1 MSAFLATIVA
11 LGGIA
16 AFESTMHGVWT
27 ISTEFLLITV
37 LACIAAPHTLDLGH
51 QSRVATLH
59 PFLIAAIVLFGIRE
73 AMLVAA
79 VSMIYYWIVSRPR
92 MAPARGMLN
101 LSNHVL
107 SVWIAGHVYY
117 AAGGRTGDVASPAS
131 LGALLYALLAFFFVN
146 TGLNSATVGLDQR
159 INPFRVWYEKYSW
172 TLNGHLVGGSA
183 VILVGMLWERFGGQ
197 GLFLILPVCLLL
209 YHFYRAFY
217 MRASHR
223 AHRT

>member
-16 AFESTMHGVWT
+16 AFEGMMHGVWAL
-27 ISTEFLLITV
+27 STEFLLITI
-37 LACIAAPHTLDLGH
+37 LACITAPHTLGLGH
-51 QSRVATLH
+51 QARIATLH

-73 AMLVAA
+73 AMIVAA

-92 MAPARGMLN
+92 MAPARALLN
-101 LSNHVL
+101 LCNYVL
-107 SVWIAGHVYY
+107 SAWIAGHVYY
-117 AAGGRTGDVASPAS
+117 LTGGRTGDVTSPAS
-131 LGALLYALLAFFFVN
+131 LGALLYALLAFFLIN
-146 TGLNSATVGLDQR
+146 TGLHSATVGLDQR
-159 INPFRVWYEKYSW
+159 VNPFRVWYEKYSW
-172 TLNGHLVGGSA
+172 TLNSHLVGGSI
-183 VILVGMLWERFGGQ
+183 VILVGMLWERLGVQ

-209 YHFYRAFY
+209 YHFYKAFY